1 MAKEDDEM
9 KERIT
14 KEMDALGYVPAS
26 VDGFSD
32 GLLRWKLKEGMEY
45 ELGFDGWELTEM
57 FVNSV
62 KELQEKYTL
71 QELLERKNGDY
82 SKIEFSDYMETEID
96 TAIYIQQRENERKIA
111 GQLISYVS
119 EIKEKEQSVVA
130 KVAEGQY
137 EKADE
142 INKEI
147 SELRKRMNG
156 IKEEIQS
163 KKITVEDI
171 EVLRDIE
178 PKRKSVQNFLEDEVA
193 LLPKLEK
200 LLKDELGKKS
210 PFEMRN
216 SNNEWRNNR
225 NKAIDIIEV
234 SEHELPKKITD
245 IRRKDYMKKINRG
258 LFTNKDLSIDV
269 IFGRNAV
276 SEIVDNALRDERR
289 NRNVEARIAA
299 IFNMN
304 ELIEN
309 SIYFDSAISE
319 YNPIIAKNKSPNTM
333 FMHELYGIFRHNGE
347 VYLAH
352 LEVEEMFTK
361 DYEKI
366 EGTQNRLYSF
376 KSIKTAPLE
385 PGFDPRDQLSD
396 DNGNVPHGANITI
409 SQLYQIVKKHD
420 KNFFENP
427 MAVGRAEREAEIEQK
442 KEYEKAVME
451 IEEKKQE
458 KDEIT
463 HGEEVI
469 EKNNSIDAGKSLDEQ
484 KSEALYK
491 GITSV
496 MDSTEFKNYCDTMN
510 KLMYNNY
517 SGKNC
522 LKILSQW
529 IQRYCDDKGI
539 DLTKLSKKEM
549 HEKISEALNSRDK
562 PTYLMGYEAWKQYGR
577 QVTGKGV
584 AYEIVVP
591 NMVKEK
597 EGKGSLLKAIKK
609 SFAEQFA
616 STSSLEYAQYQLGR
630 SKLGFYGYKNGLIDI
645 VYDGK
650 VIQGKQTEETVRRF
664 LDTQVIGKVP
674 NGYST
679 SFVYD
684 VKNTVVPEH
693 LWVKN
698 GFRKDE
704 LALDENG
711 DPVTRKPYKN
721 SKITEYK
728 IVNTE
733 ERKNK
738 FKPNI
743 SQDIVQ
749 LDEGKMGVLFDVL
762 KKVSE
767 GKGVP
772 MSAEPIAD
780 VGTKGF
786 FSHKDNRIV
795 IKDDLSATEKC
806 AVAFHEMAHAD
817 MHYQRSDLSREMKEV
832 QAEAVAYITAQNFGI
847 ETSTSSFNYIAVWS
861 SGRDVKELES
871 SMSDILNQSK
881 KLFREISAELN
892 ERGLTINLEPVK
904 QETFAKQKIEE
915 FIKDNK
921 QFVLDETRAAN
932 ELRNTAMK
940 QLEATTDERCS
951 NIIKEQIVI
960 CNDMVRTLNA
970 ADQTLHKLE
979 QAADAETA
987 KKIMGNANKAYSQVL
1002 EMKEKFSGLS
1012 DELAERMQEIKES
1025 GRMTVLEKY
1034 MENPVESMKEYIRD
1048 ADAKD
1053 LESGFKESLKSLT
1066 DKDLTYIARSQY
1078 LSGILH
1084 KTVKTV
1090 DSDLTA
1096 FMQKAVEQVKNVNQ
1110 IKAKNG
1116 SFVEI
1121 SLCEQW
1127 TKKPVFKEGT
1137 VAHPKTAD
1145 KIFGAAEKEMREKK
1159 REAQKE
1165 GSYLPYTK
1173 CCLSVFTEHGNHLFA
1188 TETRIDIGDGEQKNL
1203 SDHLKQCCRDGA
1215 VLEAYSKAV
1224 REQVQVKLLEPSG
1237 PAAERSAAEQMTE
1250 KGNPDGGVIG
1260 MEELKESIGQ
1270 AKPFETQTREARI
1283 HEKERE

>member
-32 GLLRWKLKEGMEY
+32 GLLRWQLKEGMEY

-96 TAIYIQQRENERKIA
+96 TAIYIQQRENER
-111 GQLISYVS
+111 
-119 EIKEKEQSVVA
+119 
-130 KVAEGQY
+130 
-137 EKADE
+137 
-142 INKEI
+142 
-147 SELRKRMNG
+147 
-156 IKEEIQS
+156 
-163 KKITVEDI
+163 
-171 EVLRDIE
+171 
-178 PKRKSVQNFLEDEVA
+178 
-193 LLPKLEK
+193 
-200 LLKDELGKKS
+200 
-210 PFEMRN
+210 
-216 SNNEWRNNR
+216 
-225 NKAIDIIEV
+225 
-234 SEHELPKKITD
+234 
-245 IRRKDYMKKINRG
+245 
-258 LFTNKDLSIDV
+258 
-269 IFGRNAV
+269 
-276 SEIVDNALRDERR
+276 
-289 NRNVEARIAA
+289 
-299 IFNMN
+299 
-304 ELIEN
+304 
-309 SIYFDSAISE
+309 
-319 YNPIIAKNKSPNTM
+319 NPI
-333 FMHELYGIFRHNGE
+333 
-347 VYLAH
+347 
-352 LEVEEMFTK
+352 
-361 DYEKI
+361 D
-366 EGTQNRLYSF
+366 
-376 KSIKTAPLE
+376 
-385 PGFDPRDQLSD
+385 
-396 DNGNVPHGANITI
+396 
-409 SQLYQIVKKHD
+409 
-420 KNFFENP
+420 
-427 MAVGRAEREAEIEQK
+427 AE
-442 KEYEKAVME
+442 
-451 IEEKKQE
+451 
-458 KDEIT
+458 
-463 HGEEVI
+463 
-469 EKNNSIDAGKSLDEQ
+469 KSLDEQ
-484 KSEALYK
+484 RSEALYK

-529 IQRYCDDKGI
+529 VQRYCDNKGI

-591 NMVKEK
+591 NMVKERD
-597 EGKGSLLKAIKK
+597 GKGSLLKAIKK

-630 SKLGFYGYKNGLIDI
+630 SKFGFYGYRNGLIDI

-721 SKITEYK
+721 SKMTEYK

-832 QAEAVAYITAQNFGI
+832 QAEAVAYMTAQNFGI

-861 SGRDVKELES
+861 SGRDVRELES
-871 SMSDILNQSK
+871 SMSDILNQSQ
-881 KLFREISAELN
+881 KLFGEISAELN

-904 QETFAKQKIEE
+904 QETFAKQEIEE

-932 ELRNTAMK
+932 ELRDTAMK

-960 CNDMVRTLNA
+960 CNDMVRTLNV
-970 ADQTLHKLE
+970 ADQTLYKLE

-987 KKIMGNANKAYSQVL
+987 KELMGNANKAYSQVL

-1025 GRMTVLEKY
+1025 GRMTVLDKY

-1048 ADAKD
+1048 ADAKN

-1084 KTVKTV
+1084 KTV

-1096 FMQKAVEQVKNVNQ
+1096 FMQKAVGQVKNVNQ
-1110 IKAKNG
+1110 IKARNG

-1127 TKKPVFKEGT
+1127 TDKPIFKEGT
-1137 VAHPKTAD
+1137 VAHPKTSNN
-1145 KIFGAAEKEMREKK
+1145 IFGAAEKEMREKK

-1165 GSYLPYTK
+1165 GNYFPYTK

-1203 SDHLKQCCRDGA
+1203 SDHLNQCCRDDS
-1215 VLEAYSKAV
+1215 VLEAYGKAV
-1224 REQVQVKLLEPSG
+1224 REQVQVKLLEPSE
-1237 PAAERSAAEQMTE
+1237 PAAEQMTE
-1250 KGNPDGGVIG
+1250 KWNPDGGVIG
-1260 MEELKESIGQ
+1260 MEELKKNIGQ

-1283 HEKERE
+1283 QEKERE